1 MHIFSLVKPDEH
13 FDQLNHA
20 ERCVLL
26 VRRHYFSFVQR
37 GKNRAAG
44 NNNSQTLPRRRTTY
58 QSWKAGVWLSCSRII
73 KKKREEVQTDK
84 YDLCARWGTSWK
96 FSHPLY
102 RILINHTLHQWG
114 RWCVCVGGLWLA
126 ICLRRATTDR
136 ETFPPCVWTTHKLKA
151 TVATAASHLSPVTL
165 VRREPGPRLWP
176 DLSADDTSSPSL
188 APCLIT
194 AMHEEGRGRRGPG
207 TSLCKA
213 FLSWENQRLRL
224 LCHIILPNM
233 WKNIY
238 GTSTAYPLIR
248 FYHSRRV
255 SSKFL
260 KLSPRNEG
268 WATHLNISLIY
279 CSALWR
285 GETFFL
291 FFPFSEWLLHS
302 VFFFLMIVYH
312 LIQCLLHDICVWC

>member
-1 MHIFSLVKPDEH
+1 MSYLCVFRLS
-13 FDQLNHA
+13 NA
-20 ERCVLL
+20 E
-26 VRRHYFSFVQR
+26 
-37 GKNRAAG
+37 NRAAG
-44 NNNSQTLPRRRTTY
+44 NNNSQTLRLRRTTY
-58 QSWKAGVWLSCSRII
+58 QSLKAGVWLSCSGII
-73 KKKREEVQTDK
+73 KKKKRRSANWQVW
-84 YDLCARWGTSWK
+84 LVCAVRHKLEIFTSTVSYSNKPHSPPVGAAVRVW
-96 FSHPLY
+96 
-102 RILINHTLHQWG
+102 
-114 RWCVCVGGLWLA
+114 GGLWLP

-176 DLSADDTSSPSL
+176 DLSPDDTSSPSL

-194 AMHEEGRGRRGPG
+194 AMHEEGMGGPG

-238 GTSTAYPLIR
+238 GTLTAYPLIR

-291 FFPFSEWLLHS
+291 FFHS
-302 VFFFLMIVYH
+302 ASDFCTVSFFLMIIYH